1 MDTFSFVAGIATAFV
16 VSAVIGLPIGG
27 WLDVAAAYDEEDG
40 RLIRPFKEATKLSRP
55 VTDERAYTISKFV
68 ELALNFTE
76 QKREASYEYLILCLC
91 SQIGELLDERGV
103 GG

>member
-1 MDTFSFVAGIATAFV
+1 MKKKGDVFVP
-16 VSAVIGLPIGG
+16 L
-27 WLDVAAAYDEEDG
+27 
-40 RLIRPFKEATKLSRP
+40 KETTRLSRP

-91 SQIGELLDERGV
+91 SQIGELLDERRGDESPSRSC
-103 GG
+103 

>member
-1 MDTFSFVAGIATAFV
+1 
-16 VSAVIGLPIGG
+16 
-27 WLDVAAAYDEEDG
+27 
-40 RLIRPFKEATKLSRP
+40 

-91 SQIGELLDERGV
+91 SQIGELLDERGSQV
-103 GG
+103 ASST